1 MADQRRSGPKIDP
14 HPLVEALVPDPSQ
27 PPERTTKLFG
37 YPGKSPDAKS
47 TRLWLDLDLS
57 SYVDVPD
64 DAIRYSKTLPDDA
77 GTIVWVVADAPLQY
91 GSVTSHQT
99 QADFLSGGI
108 ATAYLGAAGPAAPG
122 PLPTL
127 SPCSCPPPPTRLPVC
142 ASDFAPCGFTHY
154 PPCPPSVP
162 VYHCPPSVPVYHCP
176 PSVPVYHCPP
186 SVPVYHCPPSVPI
199 VRCPTHTVICQH
211 SLLTPCVSHQIVC
224 HTQTLNCPS
233 RLIHCPSVQVICVTQ
248 PAICQNASAIV
259 QCPTKICPS
268 VAVPCETTPG
278 CPLPT
283 AGCPIGDPGGGGIVG
298 GIG

>member
-1 MADQRRSGPKIDP
+1 MADQRRSGPKIEL

-57 SYVDVPD
+57 SYVDVPN

-77 GTIVWVVADAPLQY
+77 GTILWVVADASLQY

-108 ATAYLGAAGPAAPG
+108 ATAYLGGAGPAAPG

-154 PPCPPSVP
+154 PPCPPSIP
-162 VYHCPPSVPVYHCP
+162 IF
-176 PSVPVYHCPP
+176 HCPP

-199 VRCPTHTVICQH
+199 FQCPTHTVICQH
-211 SLLTPCVSHQIVC
+211 SLLTPCVSQQILC
-224 HTQTLNCPS
+224 LTQNLNCPS

-248 PAICQNASAIV
+248 PAICQNTSAIV
-259 QCPTKICPS
+259 QCPSKICPS

-283 AGCPIGDPGGGGIVG
+283 AGCPFGDPGGGGIAG